1 MIFRRKFIVI
11 VIFLL
16 LIILL
21 QARVPESKKVFRGIF
36 GNILNPVLYY
46 TEMTTTYFSNIYNDY
61 INLVGIKKK
70 NEELRK
76 KIQQLNLKNSI
87 LNEKLSE
94 YNRLKKLLNFK
105 NAYDFQTIACNV
117 IGRNIEGF
125 LKYIII
131 DTGKTDGTKVG
142 DAVVSYEGLVGKVV
156 EVYRNSARVNV
167 ILNVNSYV
175 SVMNFNTRT
184 VGILSGDGEGGLVV
198 DYYDRLDDVS
208 KGDLF
213 ITSGLGGLYPKGIP
227 VGNAVRSVDSVNGI
241 FQKIFVEQ
249 KVNFY
254 KLENVLVVKDEE

>member
-1 MIFRRKFIVI
+1 MIFRRKFIAVVI
-11 VIFLL
+11 LL
-16 LIILL
+16 ILIILL
-21 QARVPESKKVFRGIF
+21 QTRVPESQKVFRGIF

-46 TEMTTTYFSNIYNDY
+46 TEMTTSYISNVYNDY
-61 INLVGIKKK
+61 INLVGVKKN
-70 NEELRK
+70 NEELRE
-76 KIQQLNLKNSI
+76 KIRQLKLENSI
-87 LNEKLSE
+87 LSEKLTE

-105 NAYDFQTIACNV
+105 KAYDFRTIACNV

-131 DTGKTDGTKVG
+131 DAGSTDGVEIN

-156 EVYRNSARVNV
+156 EVYRSSARVNV

-184 VGILSGDGEGGLVV
+184 VGILSGDGEGKLVV
-198 DYYDRLDDVS
+198 DFYDKLDEVS

-227 VGNAVRSVDSVNGI
+227 VGNAVKNTESVNGI